1 MASIFCACSMALPAK
16 EVGKLGEGLQRG
28 NEDEV
33 STWPNEIPS
42 GTTEG
47 KVIKMILI
55 TNQNEV
61 RVVILIC
68 ERASK

>member
-1 MASIFCACSMALPAK
+1 MASVFCACSVALPAK
-16 EVGKLGEGLQRG
+16 EVGKLGKGSLRG
-28 NEDEV
+28 NENAV
-33 STWPNEIPS
+33 STWPNEISS

-61 RVVILIC
+61 RMVILIC